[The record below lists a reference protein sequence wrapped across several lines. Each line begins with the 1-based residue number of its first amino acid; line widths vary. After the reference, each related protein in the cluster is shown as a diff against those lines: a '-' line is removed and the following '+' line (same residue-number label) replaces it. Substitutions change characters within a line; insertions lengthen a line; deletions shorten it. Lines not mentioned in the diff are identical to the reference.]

1 MYRAPPVVS
10 PILDIAEKSRAYERH
25 TYALIHN
32 VHQPIS
38 TPPDIAPSIAVYRR
52 RRDAEREKTIQQ
64 DRKHAKT
71 IDLIF
76 KRQHNIPIPDDFTAL
91 RRSRSTTRSRNH
103 ASTSRASQ
111 KSWSSVLQEKEK
123 NFPTKDEIKFSNS
136 RSINRVDFR
145 SDSQQ
150 STFREPE
157 SGMRVNYNSKS
168 RPRTG
173 KSNRTLNSKEYIRN
187 KVTERYR
194 DDDYS
199 NNTRNKENNDN
210 RNYQNS
216 KRNESSSYQNDDS
229 ITFNMD
235 QPSDI

>member
-1 MYRAPPVVS
+1 MFRAPPVVS

-32 VHQPIS
+32 VRQPIS
-38 TPPDIAPSIAVYRR
+38 SPPDIAPSVAVYRR
-52 RRDAEREKTIQQ
+52 RRDAEREKIILQ
-64 DRKHAKT
+64 DRRHSKT

-91 RRSRSTTRSRNH
+91 RRSRSTTRSRSH
-103 ASTSRASQ
+103 VSTSRSSQ

-123 NFPTKDEIKFSNS
+123 NFPTKEDIKFSNS
-136 RSINRVDFR
+136 RSVNRVDFR

-157 SGMRVNYNSKS
+157 SGMRVSYNSKS
-168 RPRTG
+168 RPQTG
-173 KSNRTLNSKEYIRN
+173 KSNRALNAKEHIRN

-194 DDDYS
+194 EDEDDAI
-199 NNTRNKENNDN
+199 RHKENNND
-210 RNYQNS
+210 RNYNHS
-216 KRNESSSYQNDDS
+216 KKNESSSYQIDDS

-235 QPSDI
+235 NPSDD